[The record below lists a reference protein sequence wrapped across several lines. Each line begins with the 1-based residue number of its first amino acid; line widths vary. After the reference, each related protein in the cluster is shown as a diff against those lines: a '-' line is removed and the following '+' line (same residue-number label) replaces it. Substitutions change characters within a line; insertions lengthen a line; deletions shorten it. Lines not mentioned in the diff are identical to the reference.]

1 MANCEKCGCDDKFL
15 PSPAPCPDPGACA
28 ETAQCSEVVDA
39 KCTRYTGTALS
50 CGSTSNVI
58 VAQNAFTDAAL
69 TNIVNLICSKTTNK
83 FIKEWTSLVTSGSGT
98 AITITQAELTTCYGI
113 RDGCFIPNGGVTPTQ
128 DKVDYTIDVY
138 YYTTGTSTWKRMTAE
153 ATTLITVNGTT
164 GDITITL
171 SSGSTYN
178 KVRAVVVG

>member
-15 PSPAPCPDPGACA
+15 PSPAPCPDPAACA

-39 KCTRYTGTALS
+39 KCTRYTGNAIA
-50 CGSTSNVI
+50 CGTNTI
-58 VAQNAFTDAAL
+58 IPQNTFIDAAL
-69 TNIVNLICSKTTNK
+69 ANIITLICNNTTNK

-98 AITITQAELTTCYGI
+98 AITITQAELTACFGL
-113 RDGCFIPNGGVTPTQ
+113 RNGCFIPNGGLTPLQ
-128 DKVDYTIDVY
+128 DKVDFVIDVY
-138 YYTTGTSTWKRMTAE
+138 YYTTGTGIWKRMTAE
-153 ATTLITVNGTT
+153 ATTDITVNGTT

-178 KVRAVVVG
+178 KVRAVVIG

>member
-15 PSPAPCPDPGACA
+15 PSPAPCPEPP
-28 ETAQCSEVVDA
+28 V
-39 KCTRYTGTALS
+39 
-50 CGSTSNVI
+50 
-58 VAQNAFTDAAL
+58 
-69 TNIVNLICSKTTNK
+69 
-83 FIKEWTSLVTSGSGT
+83 
-98 AITITQAELTTCYGI
+98 
-113 RDGCFIPNGGVTPTQ
+113 Q
-128 DKVDYTIDVY
+128 DKVDFTIDVY
-138 YYTTGTSTWKRMTAE
+138 YYTTATSTWKRMTAE

>member
-15 PSPAPCPDPGACA
+15 PSPAPCPEPAACA

-39 KCTRYTGTALS
+39 KCTRYTGTAIA
-50 CGSTSNVI
+50 CGTNTI
-58 VAQNAFTDAAL
+58 VPQNTFIDAAL
-69 TNIVNLICSKTTNK
+69 ANIITLICSNTTNK

-98 AITITQAELTTCYGI
+98 AITITQAELTTCFGL
-113 RDGCFIPNGGVTPTQ
+113 RNGCFIPNGGLTPLQ
-128 DKVDYTIDVY
+128 DKVDFAIDVY
-138 YYTTGTSTWKRMTAE
+138 YYTTASSTWKRMTAE
-153 ATTLITVNGTT
+153 ATTDITVNGTT

-178 KVRAVVVG
+178 KVRAVVIG